1 MHWLSHL
8 GIKTPKR
15 CKSTRHKLWPVI
27 GPHVS
32 GNVDSILLD
41 GHVLTVAPHFSA
53 TSGPPFDTFVRVP
66 DKEWTNSFLSFLPVV
81 KSNVSYLF
89 FWFSLAQKKVFSKA
103 SFLPKAWRTVW
114 STQFMKCNKCYRE
127 YPRSLVQHCHCE
139 VDDYN
144 WNIHIVCHDSLNKFT
159 GQASYSTFVVE
170 PDLNTHLS
178 PNVPGILHFFI
189 SCAYLWQ

>member
-41 GHVLTVAPHFSA
+41 GHVLTVAPLFSA

-114 STQFMKCNKCYRE
+114 STQFMKCNKCYRSTRD
-127 YPRSLVQHCHCE
+127 RSFSIAIVKLMTTIETSILYAMIHWINSQGEHPTVPSSLSQIWTHICH
-139 VDDYN
+139 
-144 WNIHIVCHDSLNKFT
+144 
-159 GQASYSTFVVE
+159 QM
-170 PDLNTHLS
+170 S
-178 PNVPGILHFFI
+178 PAFYIFL
-189 SCAYLWQ
+189 